1 MVSSSRSSLN
11 FSLRSRGEFLART
24 DIFSRDLEATCAASQ
39 NKTEDFRTI
48 QGQTSETSA
57 KFVFYWPESSAQ
69 LSMAKK
75 KAKTPLTAFKN
86 SRGRKPILLPEEVL
100 EHAEFMLKVVASL
113 KDEIVWDKLQAAR
126 TEAEAESAIIRV
138 PPFYREI
145 LKDRFAAILTW
156 VREGKFP
163 RKNLKRK
170 MHHFADSIAG
180 DVFMSPRRSRDICSE
195 ERKRVQNATML
206 LCREFYIE
214 CTCGYRGPAK
224 QRGCRRC
231 GTQKLSPSLQWDLL
245 ADQVST
251 RDPLPR
257 SIVPKPRP
265 RRAWPPT

>member
-1 MVSSSRSSLN
+1 MGFWNHWCRITKRNGGLPHNSGS
-11 FSLRSRGEFLART
+11 
-24 DIFSRDLEATCAASQ
+24 
-39 NKTEDFRTI
+39 
-48 QGQTSETSA
+48 TSETSA
-57 KFVFYWPESSAQ
+57 KFVFYSPESSAK

-75 KAKTPLTAFKN
+75 KAKPPLTAFQKR
-86 SRGRKPILLPEEVL
+86 RGRKPILLPEEVL

-113 KDEIVWDKLQAAR
+113 KDEIAWDKLEAAR
-126 TEAEAESAIIRV
+126 TEAEAESAITRV

-170 MHHFADSIAG
+170 MHHFADSIAA
-180 DVFMSPRRSRDICSE
+180 DIFMSPRRSRDICSE
-195 ERKRVQNATML
+195 ERKRVQNATTL

-214 CTCGYRGPAK
+214 CTCGYRGPAR
-224 QRGCRRC
+224 RGSCRRC
-231 GTQKLSPSLQWDLL
+231 GTRRLSPGLEWDIL
-245 ADQVST
+245 AASVST
-251 RDPLPR
+251 DYPLPR